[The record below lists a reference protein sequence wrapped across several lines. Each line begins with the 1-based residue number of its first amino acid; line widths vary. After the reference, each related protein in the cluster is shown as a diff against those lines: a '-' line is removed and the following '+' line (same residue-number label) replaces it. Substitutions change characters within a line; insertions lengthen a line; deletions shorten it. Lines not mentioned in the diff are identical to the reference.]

1 LFVISAAD
9 YRTLITDLR
18 TDLEANIAGWFG
30 CDPVRDM
37 TASAN
42 HDSGQSEL
50 SQQDLRRIF
59 REGLRQWADY
69 EAEKPAGWRTED
81 WDAKIKP
88 GLLDRAT
95 EVVWKLASETN
106 ANDDA
111 LATGRAALE
120 PIIAHGLVRRE
131 NRFLR
136 APAIVRPEMLLDWG
150 LWTALRAMYES
161 YGGDVAEVRC
171 EHWGEEFHLIV
182 CEGCTAVFR
191 PRRRVASTRHC
202 PLCRARP
209 PAPPLGSPETFAAY
223 AARTPI
229 TVCVPERVGNVVTS
243 WKVKTL
249 IRCPE
254 CGEPV
259 FARKGAVTC
268 AKPACQSRH
277 RRRVKARADE
287 V

>member
-1 LFVISAAD
+1 
-9 YRTLITDLR
+9 
-18 TDLEANIAGWFG
+18 
-30 CDPVRDM
+30 M

-42 HDSGQSEL
+42 HDSGKSGL

-59 REGLRQWADY
+59 REGLRRWADY
-69 EAEKPAGWRTED
+69 EAEKPAGWLTED
-81 WDAKIKP
+81 WDSKIDP

-95 EVVWKLASETN
+95 EVVWDLAGETN

-111 LATGRAALE
+111 LATAREALE

-131 NRFLR
+131 DRFLR
-136 APAIVRPEMLLDWG
+136 APAIVKPEMLLDWA
-150 LWTALRAMYES
+150 LWTSLRAMYES

-191 PRRRVASTRHC
+191 PRRWVANTRHC

-209 PAPPLGSPETFAAY
+209 PAPPLGSPETLAAY

-254 CGEPV
+254 CGKPV
-259 FARKGAVTC
+259 FARQGAVTC
-268 AKPACQSRH
+268 ANPACQSRH
-277 RRRVKARADE
+277 RRRVKTGADE